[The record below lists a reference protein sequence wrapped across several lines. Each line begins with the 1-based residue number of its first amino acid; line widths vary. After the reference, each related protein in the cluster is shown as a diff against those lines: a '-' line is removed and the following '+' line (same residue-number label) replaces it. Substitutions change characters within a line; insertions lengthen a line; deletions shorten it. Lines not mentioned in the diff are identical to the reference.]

1 MMARRPLSLSW
12 QNTTCSW
19 PVSARKTLI
28 DAPDSS
34 VAAAFVSARR
44 LSGGVLPV
52 PLSLFLRVT
61 GCLATSG

>member
-1 MMARRPLSLSW
+1 
-12 QNTTCSW
+12 
-19 PVSARKTLI
+19 
-28 DAPDSS
+28 
-34 VAAAFVSARR
+34 VSARR